1 MAKDKKKKVAKDKKS
16 GNKSGGGFKALA
28 KNPLAAEIVAS
39 ALVATAAAL
48 RDSKKARQLAADAG
62 DELSKLSVA
71 GAKRGEALW
80 EMALDI
86 GRRSL
91 EALSSDTPLK
101 AKAKP
106 ANRKSA
112 KPKPKAKAKPKT
124 SAKKRSS
131 PAKAR

>member
-1 MAKDKKKKVAKDKKS
+1 VAKDKKKKNSKDKKS
-16 GNKSGGGFKALA
+16 SGQGSSGGLKALA

-62 DELSKLSVA
+62 DELSKLSAA

-80 EMALDI
+80 ELALDI

-91 EALSSDTPLK
+91 EALSAD
-101 AKAKP
+101 AKVKFKTAEP
-106 ANRKSA
+106 KSA
-112 KPKPKAKAKPKT
+112 KPKAKARTKAKAG
-124 SAKKRSS
+124 AKKRASTT
-131 PAKAR
+131 KAR